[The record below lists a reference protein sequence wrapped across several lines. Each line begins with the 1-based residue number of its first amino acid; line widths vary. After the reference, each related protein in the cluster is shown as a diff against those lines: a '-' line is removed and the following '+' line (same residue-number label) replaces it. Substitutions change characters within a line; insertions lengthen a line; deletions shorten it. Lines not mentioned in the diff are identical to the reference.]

1 MALLSL
7 SDQEFH
13 RVEQTWRRWG
23 HLWFLVCILSL
34 FLPVYI
40 SNLVENET
48 STAKCQDKGKCL
60 ERLPGASAGRAHG
73 EHCQENIEE
82 VCSHLHG
89 PPPLKWTVLVHQK
102 DWTMGPSTGRTHSLL
117 KTQEGNGVTW
127 ESRSSEDHA
136 EHTPCSFVSPR
147 STRCANNSVDVWIVP
162 RNGCFLGR
170 LLGEGAKVDNLFF
183 TWKTG
188 VTWRKMRRRNAEGK
202 EGEGEMGREHL
213 LWVCFWLR
221 GMFQQGPHWEGV
233 DAFGVSAWLWEVG
246 WY

>member
-40 SNLVENET
+40 SNLVENAT

-117 KTQEGNGVTW
+117 KTPTVVVKKGM
-127 ESRSSEDHA
+127 ESPEKAGAVRTMLS
-136 EHTPCSFVSPR
+136 TPRVPLYPPE
-147 STRCANNSVDVWIVP
+147 AQDVPTI
-162 RNGCFLGR
+162 
-170 LLGEGAKVDNLFF
+170 LLMCELCP
-183 TWKTG
+183 
-188 VTWRKMRRRNAEGK
+188 
-202 EGEGEMGREHL
+202 EMGAS
-213 LWVCFWLR
+213 
-221 GMFQQGPHWEGV
+221 WEGCLERV
-233 DAFGVSAWLWEVG
+233 QKLIIFSLPGRQV
-246 WY
+246 